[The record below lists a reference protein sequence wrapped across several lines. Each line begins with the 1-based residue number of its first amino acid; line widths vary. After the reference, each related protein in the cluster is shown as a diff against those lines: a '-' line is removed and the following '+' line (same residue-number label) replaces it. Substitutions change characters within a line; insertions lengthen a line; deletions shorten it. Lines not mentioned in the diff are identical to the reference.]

1 MFRHGICNATKACGC
16 SVKTNLRR
24 AKVAN
29 NKGLQQFLVSCVG
42 ISPMLQNPMTDD
54 TLDELIYGSAGKRK
68 PPERDVPLESLAKKK
83 LCLGPN
89 GEFGIPANYLFASL
103 VDSGRHVI
111 YDKRVKL
118 STRDSSLV
126 PALLAIIP
134 DLVDAKG
141 DGFIAF
147 KDQDAKWIVD
157 RRRGVLAANKAAVAV
172 VRPKFT
178 TWAFDVTVEIDMD
191 QVAIEKIK
199 DLFNCAGRLSG
210 LGDFRPSKRGQFGRF
225 KVVDFAEMAQ
235 KSIAQAA

>member
-1 MFRHGICNATKACGC
+1 MAKESKALEG
-16 SVKTNLRR
+16 LR
-24 AKVAN
+24 
-29 NKGLQQFLVSCVG
+29 QYHVSCVG

-68 PPERDVPLESLAKKK
+68 PPERDVPLEKLAEKK

-89 GEFGIPANYLFASL
+89 GEFGVPANYLFAAL

-126 PALLAIIP
+126 PALLSIVP
-134 DLVDAKG
+134 DMVDEKG

-147 KDQDAKWIVD
+147 KNQDAKWIVD

-178 TWAFDVTVEIDMD
+178 EWAFDVTIEVDLD
-191 QVAIEKIK
+191 QIAIEKIK
-199 DLFNCAGRLSG
+199 DLFNTAGRLSG

-225 KVVDFAEMAQ
+225 KVIEFAESMKVAER
-235 KSIAQAA
+235 QAA